1 MDRIGLEI
9 LHQELL
15 ADARVLQ
22 ESSMAARARLMQTF
36 TGSTES
42 CGYQLNRFYNILER
56 GFERICE
63 SFENHFEKRG
73 DYHEKLIMRMT
84 LSLPGI
90 RPAFLAV
97 EAVGSLRELK
107 GFRHIFRHAY
117 DLTLVA
123 DRLESLVKYAE
134 ELAAAQ
140 PARIESFIREVQT
153 NLGKDAP

>member
-22 ESSMAARARLMQTF
+22 DSARLARGRLSQRF
-36 TGSTES
+36 AGSSEA
-42 CGYQLNRFYNILER
+42 CGYQLNRFYNVLER

-73 DYHEKLIMRMT
+73 DYHEKLIQRMT

-90 RPAFLAV
+90 RPAFLPEEV
-97 EAVGSLRELK
+97 VSKLRDLK

-117 DLTLVA
+117 DMTLIEE
-123 DRLESLVKYAE
+123 RLEPLVQLAE
-134 ELAAAQ
+134 TIAIEQ
-140 PARIESFIREVQT
+140 PGRIESFIQAVQSQ
-153 NLGKDAP
+153 LDP

>member
-22 ESSMAARARLMQTF
+22 ESSMAARARLSQTV

-42 CGYQLNRFYNILER
+42 CGYQLNRFYNNLER

-84 LSLPGI
+84 LSLQGI
-90 RPAFLAV
+90 RPAFLGV
-97 EAVGSLRELK
+97 ETVGSLRELK
-107 GFRHIFRHAY
+107 GFRHVFRHAY

-134 ELAAAQ
+134 ELAVGQ
-140 PARIESFIREVQT
+140 PARIETFIREVQI
-153 NLGKDAP
+153 NLGEDAP

>member
-22 ESSMAARARLMQTF
+22 DSAWAARERMTQPF
-36 TGSTES
+36 TGSSEA

-63 SFENHFEKRG
+63 SFENHLEKRG
-73 DYHEKLIMRMT
+73 DYHEKLILRMT

-90 RPAFLAV
+90 RPAFLPA
-97 EAVGSLRELK
+97 ECIASLRELK
-107 GFRHIFRHAY
+107 GFRHVFRHAY
-117 DLTLVA
+117 DLLLIP
-123 DRLESLVKYAE
+123 DHLESLVNHAE
-134 ELAAAQ
+134 KFAADQ
-140 PARIESFIREVQT
+140 PKRIEAFIREVQ
-153 NLGKDAP
+153 NSIGDE

>member
-15 ADARVLQ
+15 ADARVLHD
-22 ESSMAARARLMQTF
+22 SAIAARMRLTQTF
-36 TGSTES
+36 TGSSEA

-56 GFERICE
+56 GFQRICE

-90 RPAFLAV
+90 RPAFLATEV
-97 EAVGSLRELK
+97 VASLRELK

-117 DLTLVA
+117 DLTLFA
-123 DRLESLVKYAE
+123 ERLESLVKHAE
-134 ELAAAQ
+134 ELAASQ
-140 PARIESFIREVQT
+140 PIRIESFIRQVHANIIE
-153 NLGKDAP
+153 DAP

>member
-15 ADARVLQ
+15 ADARVLHD
-22 ESSMAARARLMQTF
+22 SAIAARMRLTQTF
-36 TGSTES
+36 TGSSEA

-97 EAVGSLRELK
+97 DSVNSLRELK
-107 GFRHIFRHAY
+107 GFRHVFRHAY

-134 ELAAAQ
+134 ELAVGQ
-140 PARIESFIREVQT
+140 PIRIESFIQEVQT
-153 NLGKDAP
+153 NLVEDAP

>member
-15 ADARVLQ
+15 SDARVLQ
-22 ESSMAARARLMQTF
+22 NSASAARERVTQTYA
-36 TGSTES
+36 GSSEA

-73 DYHEKLIMRMT
+73 DYHEKLILRMT

-90 RPAFLAV
+90 RPAFLPAESV
-97 EAVGSLRELK
+97 ESLRELN
-107 GFRHIFRHAY
+107 GFRHVFRHAY
-117 DLTLVA
+117 DLNLIS
-123 DRLESLVKYAE
+123 DRLESLVNHAE
-134 ELAAAQ
+134 ELAAEQ
-140 PARIESFIREVQT
+140 PGRIESFIREVQD
-153 NLGKDAP
+153 NISAD